1 MFVKSGPSLP
11 NVCFSSKRVFDHWS
25 YLLRGDG
32 RVVQKELEV
41 VTRVK
46 AGLGSAH
53 FERPRIEDES
63 GNSLFWGPD

>member
-1 MFVKSGPSLP
+1 M
-11 NVCFSSKRVFDHWS
+11 
-25 YLLRGDG
+25 LRGDG

-46 AGLGSAH
+46 AGLDSAH